1 MATTPTKGTA
11 PVDESSDYFK
21 VRVPFQTTAH
31 LLFQEKY
38 ILVEYKHIARFIPPG
53 IYVLP
58 SFDTLN
64 CTFVVPLRRR

>member
-1 MATTPTKGTA
+1 M
-11 PVDESSDYFK
+11 S
-21 VRVPFQTTAH
+21 RVITSRYVFPSRP
-31 LLFQEKY
+31 LLISLFQEKY
-38 ILVEYKHIARFIPPG
+38 ILVEFKHIARFIPPG

>member
-1 MATTPTKGTA
+1 MSRVITSRYVFPSK
-11 PVDESSDYFK
+11 PPLSS
-21 VRVPFQTTAH
+21 
-31 LLFQEKY
+31 LFQEKY